1 MSLEYEFDLKQE
13 KAMREFAI
21 KFREGREKD
30 AETNQRQLRN
40 EG

>member
-21 KFREGREKD
+21 KLREGRENGSD
-30 AETNQRQLRN
+30 NIVRYDNADD
-40 EG
+40 